1 MITLSTTTNND
12 LHLDSSNSIP
22 KASGIFAVLKTC
34 EYAIQTM
41 YGELVLQGDTGV
53 PNFSL
58 IWNGNPNIPQSENAI
73 REVLLSVD
81 GVSGVTSLTVFVE
94 NGVLKY
100 NATIQTIYGEASL
113 GL

>member
-1 MITLSTTTNND
+1 MITLSTSTNND

-22 KASGIFAVLKTC
+22 KASGIYAVLKTC

-41 YGELVLQGDTGV
+41 YGELVLQGDSGV
-53 PNFSL
+53 PNFDL
-58 IWNGNPNIPQSENAI
+58 IWNGNPNILQAENAI
-73 REVLLSVD
+73 RETLLNVD
-81 GVSGVTSLTVFVE
+81 GVDGVTSLNVFVE

-100 NATIQTIYGEASL
+100 NATIQTIYGESSI